1 MSERARDEAT
11 VEIVIQSRIEAGP
24 ADRLAAALDREDP
37 PLAPGDALPPAW
49 HWLYFV
55 TARRAS
61 DLGTDGRGGADGL
74 LPKYEGLAR
83 MWAGADLTFHRPIVV
98 GDDVTQHARVAAIE
112 AKSGRSGSL
121 TLATIERELTSASGG
136 LLVRERQNLVFRD
149 MRPYA
154 PPAEGRR
161 ATAKAV
167 SRRVIMP
174 SEVLLFQFSALSG
187 NAHRIHYDWPYATE
201 QEGYPGLVVHGP
213 LTAILLLDLL
223 SRTLPGRDVTAFE
236 CRAQRALFCNQ
247 PTVLCISAEVAGS
260 VELWAED
267 ASGFIAMRAAAK
279 LAP

>member
-1 MSERARDEAT
+1 M
-11 VEIVIQSRIEAGP
+11 VESVTRFRIDPGP

-49 HWLYFV
+49 HWLYFAPL
-55 TARRAS
+55 ARNA

-74 LPKYEGLAR
+74 LPKFDGLAR

-121 TLATIERELTSASGG
+121 TLATIERELNSGTGG
-136 LLVRERQNLVFRD
+136 LLVIERQNLVFRE
-149 MRPYA
+149 MRPYS

-161 ATAKAV
+161 ATAKPV
-167 SRRVIMP
+167 CHRVVVP
-174 SEVLLFQFSALSG
+174 DELLLFQFSALTG
-187 NAHRIHYDWPYATE
+187 NAHRIHYDWPYATGR
-201 QEGYPGLVVHGP
+201 EGYPGLVVHGP

-223 SRTLPGRDVTAFE
+223 RRAFPGRDVATFE

-247 PTVLCISAEVAGS
+247 PIALCISAEAAGT